1 MTSSGELAA
10 SVARRVGETIEIP
23 GIVSAHS
30 HAFQRALRGRTHSG
44 GAGSFWSWRGLM
56 YRVASSITPDDAYA
70 IARLAY
76 LELACAGVTTVGEF
90 HYVHHQPDGRPYD
103 DRLAMSEAMIAA
115 ARDVGIRIALLRVIY
130 ARAGQGAGPEG
141 AQRRFSDPDV
151 DRALQD
157 IDDLRGRYHGARDV
171 RVGLAPHSV
180 RAVPPA
186 WLTHASDYAR
196 EHNLPLHMHLAE
208 QPREIVECLN
218 ETGRRPIELAA
229 DLGLLSP
236 RFVAV
241 HATHLGPGEAALLG
255 DARAFVCVCRTTERD
270 LGDGA
275 PDLTSLRSSGAQI
288 CFGVDS
294 HALSDPFVEARAA
307 ELDERTRVG
316 ARAVAMSGSD
326 LLLASARHDS
336 VGFSR
341 RDGGRVSLATDRL
354 SFCAPPNEG
363 KELDDFVAFGASAS
377 SVHGVVAQRTID
389 PKRVELTQAAQ
400 VRRAYIR
407 TVTRLI

>member
-1 MTSSGELAA
+1 MITPFETPIAK
-10 SVARRVGETIEIP
+10 RVGETIEIP
-23 GIVSAHS
+23 GIVTAHS
-30 HAFQRALRGRTHSG
+30 HAFQRVLRGRTHSAS
-44 GAGSFWSWRGLM
+44 AGTFWSWRGLM
-56 YRVASSITPDDAYA
+56 YRVAERMTPDDAYA

-90 HYVHHQPDGRPYD
+90 HYVHHRPDGSPYE

-115 ARDVGIRIALLRVIY
+115 ARDVGIRIALLRVLY
-130 ARAGQGAGPEG
+130 ARAGEGAAPEG
-141 AQRRFSDPDV
+141 AQRRFVDADV
-151 DRALQD
+151 DRALMD
-157 IDDLRGRYHGARDV
+157 VDDLRSRYAGAPDV

-180 RAVPPA
+180 RATPPA
-186 WLTHASDYAR
+186 WLDAAARYAD
-196 EHNLPLHMHLAE
+196 EHILPLHMHLAE
-208 QPREIVECLN
+208 QPREVVECIQ
-218 ETGRRPIELAA
+218 ETGRRPVELAA

-255 DARAFVCVCRTTERD
+255 EANAFVCVCRTTERD

-275 PDLTSLRSSGAQI
+275 PDLTSLREHGAQI

-316 ARAVAMSGSD
+316 ARSVAMSGTD
-326 LLLASARHDS
+326 LLRASSRHDA
-336 VGFSR
+336 VGF
-341 RDGGRVSLATDRL
+341 RDPGRAVLRTNQS
-354 SFCAPPNEG
+354 SFCAPPSEG
-363 KELDDFVAFGASAS
+363 PELDDFVAFSAS
-377 SVHGVVAQRTID
+377 SSSVMSISAQRTMEPARLERAEGD
-389 PKRVELTQAAQ
+389 R

-407 TVTRLI
+407 TVTRLIDSV

>member
-1 MTSSGELAA
+1 
-10 SVARRVGETIEIP
+10 
-23 GIVSAHS
+23 
-30 HAFQRALRGRTHSG
+30 
-44 GAGSFWSWRGLM
+44 M